1 MIIPPNKDHHGPV
14 MNTAATK
21 LALWPTAL
29 ALIACYGTLCLVSL
43 LALAGIALPINEG
56 LWAVAISAFYALAV
70 AAIAP
75 GYRVHKNHRP
85 ILLAAIG
92 LAVILWVM
100 FGTYHWLTELIA
112 FATLIAATLWNR
124 RLQKSS

>member
-1 MIIPPNKDHHGPV
+1 

-21 LALWPTAL
+21 LGLWPTAL

-43 LALAGIALPINEG
+43 LALAGITLPINEG
-56 LWAVAISAFYALAV
+56 LWAVAIAAFYAIAV
-70 AAIAP
+70 ATLAP
-75 GYRVHKNHRP
+75 GYRRQKNHRP

-100 FGTYHWLTELIA
+100 FGTYNWLAELIA
-112 FATLIAATLWNR
+112 FAALIAATLWDR
-124 RLQKSS
+124 RLRKDG